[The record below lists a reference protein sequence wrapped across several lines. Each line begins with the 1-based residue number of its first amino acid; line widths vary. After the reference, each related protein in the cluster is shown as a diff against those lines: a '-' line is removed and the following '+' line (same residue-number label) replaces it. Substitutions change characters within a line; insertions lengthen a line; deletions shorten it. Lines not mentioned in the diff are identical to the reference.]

1 MSIVQWNP
9 WREFDDARARLAS
22 RERSSRAFTR
32 VSGAPGE
39 ALARSEWLPP
49 VDITETA
56 AEYRIDVEIP
66 AVAAEDV
73 DVSVKDGV
81 LTVSGERRTEET
93 SDDDKRHRVERRW
106 GRFSRS
112 FRLPENANAEA
123 IDARARDG
131 VLYLVIPKQEK
142 AQPRRIE
149 VNAA

>member
-9 WREFDDARARLAS
+9 WREFDDL
-22 RERSSRAFTR
+22 FTR

-66 AVAAEDV
+66 AVAAGDV

-81 LTVSGERRTEET
+81 LTVSGERRTEQA

-106 GRFSRS
+106 GKFSRS
-112 FRLPENANAEA
+112 FRLPENAKTDA